1 MVVKYSFAED
11 AVIMKTEINEQRIS
25 VMAKAAS
32 RGTMDNKSNSK
43 GETMPDQRKLRNVS
57 VVIPAFNEEL
67 AVKEGIDELRQAFAN
82 TDIEAE
88 FIVVDDG
95 SSDNTAQEAALA
107 GARVIQHRGNRGY
120 GASLK
125 TGIIAASYD
134 VVAITDAD
142 GTYPAEYLPDMLV
155 ELEHADMVVGS
166 RTGADVHI
174 PLSRRPAKWVLRV
187 MANYLSGT
195 RIPDLNSGLRVFRR
209 DVAMQ
214 YFAILSDQ
222 FSFTTTITLAML
234 CDNYAV
240 RYVPIDY
247 RKRQGK
253 SKIMPWDAGSFAVLI
268 MRVAMLFRPLRVFL
282 PIAVI
287 CIVYGVVKSAVDL
300 SNDPNIS
307 ASAIFAFISALLL
320 VLVGMLGDAVAMRLG
335 RFNQHAVMGAHPK
348 EYEMEPEEVNTKE
361 VEPAADLAKQ

>member
-1 MVVKYSFAED
+1 MVKS
-11 AVIMKTEINEQRIS
+11 KTLPFG
-25 VMAKAAS
+25 K
-32 RGTMDNKSNSK
+32 
-43 GETMPDQRKLRNVS
+43 QRKTPSNGAGKDDLNNDRTIKYVS

-67 AVKEGIDELRQAFAN
+67 AVCEGILELREMFAA

-88 FIVVDDG
+88 IIIVDDG
-95 SSDNTAQEAALA
+95 SRDKTAREAKAA
-107 GARVIQHRGNRGY
+107 GARVIQHRSNRGY

-125 TGIIAASYD
+125 TGIIAASHD
-134 VVAITDAD
+134 IIAITDAD
-142 GTYPAEYLPDMLV
+142 GTYPAKYLPAMLK

-174 PLSRRPAKWVLRV
+174 PLTRKPAKWFLRV
-187 MANYLSGT
+187 MANYVSNT
-195 RIPDLNSGLRVFRR
+195 KIPDLNSGLRVFRR

-234 CDNYAV
+234 CDKYAV
-240 RYVPIDY
+240 SYLPIDY

-282 PIAVI
+282 PIALL
-287 CIVYGVVKSAVDL
+287 CITYGIIKASIDITR
-300 SNDPNIS
+300 DPNIS
-307 ASAIFAFISALLL
+307 ASAIFAFVSALMM
-320 VLVGMLGDAVAMRLG
+320 VLVGMLGDAVATRLG
-335 RFNQHAVMGAHPK
+335 RFNQQSATGVRPK
-348 EYEMEPEEVNTKE
+348 EYEMQE
-361 VEPAADLAKQ
+361 EPALARDVLVYTQVQK